1 MPAVPFTA
9 GQSPAAP
16 EWISHE
22 RITQN
27 PAARPVHHPGRL
39 PVRRSDEAPQSTQLS
54 ITTPAQTGLEY
65 AQLLAG
71 NGPWAHAERVQLDK
85 QGLRLLDK
93 AGNTLAQHSGRF
105 EGLDHRL
112 DRRGLLLATV
122 ERKRQQA
129 MLIGLD
135 DNRPEPAAVSAAHR
149 VCHRGLC
156 LYRDSARNDFVF
168 LLGEEGVGEQWLVG
182 SQGRLLG
189 EARRVRGSACRRRAP
204 LPDR

>member
-1 MPAVPFTA
+1 M
-9 GQSPAAP
+9 
-16 EWISHE
+16 
-22 RITQN
+22 
-27 PAARPVHHPGRL
+27 
-39 PVRRSDEAPQSTQLS
+39 
-54 ITTPAQTGLEY
+54 
-65 AQLLAG
+65 
-71 NGPWAHAERVQLDK
+71 
-85 QGLRLLDK
+85 RLLDK

-112 DRRGLLLATV
+112 ERRGLLLATV

-129 MLIGLD
+129 MLIG
-135 DNRPEPAAVSAAHR
+135 RMTTGTEPAAVSAAHR

-189 EARRVRGSACRRRAP
+189 EARRARSACRRRRAP